1 MKIQARK
8 TGIGI
13 AVVIVSL
20 LATAGALA
28 DPKVMFIHGGKPLEC
43 RIESLPDAQTL
54 RVRTRTGLQ
63 TLKLD
68 DIQQVDFGA
77 NIGRP
82 SGGVIIEPP
91 GGSRLY
97 GRILSGDASSFQIHV
112 RGLGKLTL
120 PLDKVRVATNAA
132 VDVGAA
138 GPRVLAE
145 TRKGH
150 REQDVLLLAVSGGI
164 RQFPTLVR
172 KMDASGLEVQWKDG
186 TRQIDWN
193 RIFSVVF
200 ATLDGGDASPPPARA
215 ILSDGSIIAGR
226 ILAFSKTHLTMAPGF
241 VKKIAIPVGD
251 LVRIEFSSEKLV
263 YLSDRKPLSIEKSG
277 FFGQNWP
284 VRFDVSLTG
293 QRLALGK
300 VVYKKGIACHSQS
313 AIHYELK
320 GEFKT
325 FAATIGIH
333 DETKGLGSCIFRV
346 TDGKGKV
353 LFDSGEY
360 TGKDK
365 ARTISVDVTG
375 VKELV
380 LVVDYGKDKDV
391 GDNAVWADAR
401 VIKP

>member
-1 MKIQARK
+1 MEIQAKK

-13 AVVIVSL
+13 AAVIVSL

-28 DPKVMFIHGGKPLEC
+28 DPKVMFVHGGKPLEC

-54 RVRTRTGLQ
+54 RVRTRTGLKI
-63 TLKLD
+63 LKLD
-68 DIQQVDFGA
+68 DIQQIDFGA
-77 NIGRP
+77 SIGRP
-82 SGGVIIEPP
+82 SGGMIIEPS

-97 GRILSGDASSFQIHV
+97 GRILSGDTSSFQIHV
-112 RGLGKLTL
+112 RGLGKLTV
-120 PLDKVRVATNAA
+120 PLDKVRAATNTA
-132 VDVGAA
+132 VEAGDA

-145 TRKGH
+145 TRKGQ
-150 REQDVLLLAVSGGI
+150 RDQDVLLLVVGGGI

-172 KMDASGLEVQWKDG
+172 KMDAGGLEVQWQGG
-186 TRQIDWN
+186 TRQVDWN
-193 RIFSVVF
+193 RVFSIVF
-200 ATLDGGDASPPPARA
+200 ATLNGNDASPAPARA
-215 ILSDGSIIAGR
+215 ILSDGSVVAGR
-226 ILAFSKTHLTMAPGF
+226 ILTFSKTHLTIAPGF
-241 VKKIAIPVGD
+241 VEKIDIPVAD

-263 YLSDRKPLSIEKSG
+263 YLSDSKPLSIKKAG
-277 FFGQNWP
+277 FFGQDWP
-284 VRFDVSLTG
+284 VRFNVSLTG
-293 QRLALGK
+293 QPLALGK
-300 VVYKKGIACHSQS
+300 VVYKKGIACHSRS

-353 LFDSGEY
+353 LFDSGEH
-360 TGKDK
+360 TGKDA
-365 ARTISVDVTG
+365 ARAISVDVTG